1 MKIALRQDSGIA
13 ILDISGEVS
22 PKEFTVLK
30 AGISKLL
37 RDGKN
42 KIILN
47 LNDAKTLDSDVIR
60 EVAIVDL
67 FARELAGRIII
78 SSTDPDLKT
87 NVLNFS
93 KPPVIPFLASVELAL
108 DFFKKMAP
116 DAADSEESAE
126 DLRKAIGA
134 KDKELEA
141 VRAQMKALDPGQI
154 TKLKGEKAELLAKCR
169 AYEKQIETLLKS
181 RRDPVDASGFLDKIL
196 TLEDTVKK
204 LSPKKA

>member
-1 MKIALRQDSGIA
+1 MKIALRHDSGIA

-22 PKEFTVLK
+22 PQEFTVLK

-47 LNDAKTLDSDVIR
+47 LTDAKTLDSDVIR

-78 SSTDPDLKT
+78 ASTDPDLKT

-116 DAADSEESAE
+116 DAADAEESAE
-126 DLRKAIGA
+126 ELRKTIAA
-134 KDKELEA
+134 KEKEVEA
-141 VRAQMKALDPGQI
+141 LRAQMKALDPAQI

-169 AYEKQIETLLKS
+169 AYEKQIESLLKG